1 VAADALGRSAQ
12 LKRWPTTPKRV
23 GRLSSSGTALL
34 LMSATTGGKGIAA
47 EAALL
52 RQLVKL
58 SVAVY
63 QAHQARG
70 EAERARELARVID
83 RELKQVHDRLPK
95 PVTVGASI
103 APSSPEQDALRAATT
118 GRPGTPG
125 SPVPNRLE
133 PRRRTV
139 QHGHPPGGLER

>member
-1 VAADALGRSAQ
+1 
-12 LKRWPTTPKRV
+12 
-23 GRLSSSGTALL
+23 
-34 LMSATTGGKGIAA
+34 MSATTGGKGIAA

-83 RELKQVHDRLPK
+83 RELKQVHDQLPK
-95 PVTVGASI
+95 PVTVA
-103 APSSPEQDALRAATT
+103 ATTALSSPEQEALRAATSA
-118 GRPGTPG
+118 RPGAS